1 MNVSELT
8 ALPLPEGV
16 RSRHVR
22 IATGLDMHLLEAGHT
37 DAGTASKPL
46 VLLLHGFPELAFSW
60 RHQLTALADAGF
72 HVVAPDQRGYGRT
85 HGSDDDFDGR

>member
-1 MNVSELT
+1 MTVSALT

-22 IATGLDMHLLEAGHT
+22 IDTGLDMHLLEAGHT
-37 DAGTASKPL
+37 DAGTTSKPL

-60 RHQLTALADAGF
+60 RHQLTALGNAGF
-72 HVVAPDQRGYGRT
+72 PCGRT
-85 HGSDDDFDGR
+85 RSARLWRHPWQ

>member
-37 DAGTASKPL
+37 GAGAASKPL
-46 VLLLHGFPELAFSW
+46 VLLLHGQFCPMEQPATLLARLCCS
-60 RHQLTALADAGF
+60 
-72 HVVAPDQRGYGRT
+72 
-85 HGSDDDFDGR
+85 